1 MPETEVRF
9 FQEYNGRVPVLDW
22 LSKLRDNNR
31 RAYAKCVARIRRLAD
46 LGHELR
52 RPETD
57 YLKDGLYELRIRSG
71 RVHYRL
77 LYFYHGRNISILVH
91 AVEKEG
97 RVPPAALEIAI
108 RRKRQFEKDPKLH
121 SLVQNI
127 HDTEG

>member
-1 MPETEVRF
+1 MPRTEVWF

-22 LSKLRDNNR
+22 LSKLLDDDR

-57 YLKDGLYELRIRSG
+57 YLKDGLYKLRIRSG

-77 LYFYHGRNISILVH
+77 LYFYHSRNISVLVH
-91 AVEKEG
+91 AVKKEG
-97 RVPPAALEIAI
+97 KVPSAAMGIAL

-121 SLVQNI
+121 SLVQDI
-127 HDTEG
+127 RDTEG

>member
-1 MPETEVRF
+1 MPATEVRF

-57 YLKDGLYELRIRSG
+57 YLKDGLYELRILSG

-77 LYFYHGRNISILVH
+77 LYFYHSRHISVLVH
-91 AVEKEG
+91 AVKKEG
-97 RVPPAALEIAI
+97 RVPPAALEIAL
-108 RRKRQFEKDPKLH
+108 RRKRQFEKDPKLY

-127 HDTEG
+127 RDTEG